1 MLSDEWVANSWQLT
15 RSYDDPAFEPT
26 IADTVMIH
34 TMLAIMYYQYAVR
47 ATTNAQHNADLNQS
61 SNFHYHYALGF
72 FAQLVNSHTLVDV
85 QALTMLCIHARSFP
99 KPGACCI
106 ISGIVLNLAIE
117 LGLHRSAKRWAP
129 STERSVL
136 EIEIRKRVFWS
147 IMTIHVITAGNLGR
161 PMALKLEDWD
171 VEMPEAVDD
180 ELLSE
185 NGLDRS
191 QSGKCNFL
199 VGLQVF
205 SVMPIQM
212 DLYSSIYAVRRTP
225 QTYVDSV
232 LRLERQIRDWQE
244 QWPPELRDDSAADN
258 ELGRVHARYLA
269 LYPLHIRLLLRHPS
283 LSLAMSREFDAENLT
298 ICMEVSR
305 KMLYHVKQLQRYKS
319 LDGTW
324 QNVSLYVLAV
334 ATTLFGHWERKDQ
347 MSTNDLVDLKEDMSS
362 WSSIIG
368 DMSSMLGTL
377 FP

>member
-1 MLSDEWVANSWQLT
+1 
-15 RSYDDPAFEPT
+15 
-26 IADTVMIH
+26 
-34 TMLAIMYYQYAVR
+34 
-47 ATTNAQHNADLNQS
+47 
-61 SNFHYHYALGF
+61 
-72 FAQLVNSHTLVDV
+72 
-85 QALTMLCIHARSFP
+85 
-99 KPGACCI
+99 
-106 ISGIVLNLAIE
+106 
-117 LGLHRSAKRWAP
+117 
-129 STERSVL
+129 
-136 EIEIRKRVFWS
+136 
-147 IMTIHVITAGNLGR
+147 
-161 PMALKLEDWD
+161 MALKLEDWD

-244 QWPPELRDDSAADN
+244 HWPPELRDDSAADN

-347 MSTNDLVDLKEDMSS
+347 MSTNDLVELKEDMSS